1 MKRTPLYDQHV
12 SLGAKMTEFGGFEMP
27 LQYTGITHE
36 HLAVREHVGL
46 FDVSHMGEF
55 LVSGDDAIRFVNRL
69 VTNTVTSDLDKVT
82 YALMTDHQGGVVD
95 DLLVYVMKPDLV
107 MLVVNAGNIDKDFD
121 WVSENL
127 GEEAV
132 IVENKSKDFAQ
143 IAIQGPKTDD
153 MIDALLS
160 IDVPPLE
167 FMTYKIILTY
177 GHHVILSRTGY
188 TGEGGYEIYGEPEI
202 IKTLFDK
209 AINLGAIPCG
219 LGARDT
225 LRFEANLPLYG
236 HEISESINPIEA
248 GLKFAVKTDKSFIGR
263 DALLETLSHQTR
275 KVVGI
280 ELLDK
285 GIPRHGYPVFH
296 GDEAVGVITT
306 GYMLP
311 TQDRPIALALVGI
324 AHSKI
329 GTELTVEIRQ
339 KRVAARVRNRK
350 FHQKN
355 TKKQEA
361 LS

>member
-36 HLAVREHVGL
+36 HLAVRESVGL

-55 LVSGDDAIRFVNRL
+55 LISGDEAIPFVNRL
-69 VTNTVTSDLDKVT
+69 VTNTVTSDLSKVT

-107 MLVVNAGNIDKDFD
+107 MLVVNAGNIDKDFN

-127 GEEAV
+127 GPEAV

-143 IAIQGPKTDD
+143 IAIQGPRTDE
-153 MIDALLS
+153 IIAFLLS
-160 IDVPPLE
+160 IDQPTLE
-167 FMTYKIILTY
+167 FMTYKIVETH
-177 GHHVILSRTGY
+177 GHHVILSKTGY

-202 IKTLFDK
+202 ITALFEK
-209 AINLGAIPCG
+209 AITLGATPCG

-236 HEISESINPIEA
+236 HEISEQINPIEA
-248 GLKFAVKTDKSFIGR
+248 GLKFAVKTDKDFIGR
-263 DALLETLSHQTR
+263 DALIETLNHQT
-275 KVVGI
+275 KKIVGL
-280 ELLDK
+280 ELLEK
-285 GIPRHGYPVFH
+285 GIPRHGYPVFA
-296 GDEAVGVITT
+296 GDDPVGIITT

-311 TQDRPIALALVGI
+311 TQDKPIALALVDI
-324 AHSKI
+324 EHSRI

-339 KRVAARVRNRK
+339 KRVNARVRNRK
-350 FHQKN
+350 FHQKK

-361 LS
+361 SS